1 MLVDVE
7 VGLLGRSQGKR
18 SRVFTAT
25 EDRNVFNK
33 LNLLPQHRVAARQA
47 YYWPLALKFSTPT
60 QSSKLMQSFEKDFHL
75 KIFRLKISSF
85 KHFLNLNI
93 FTNRQIS
100 LPLWNKHLKEKTN
113 VNIFKTCDNY
123 PDYQKKNVNENVE
136 PFFRKIKGKKKVTK
150 KLLKDGKGK
159 GCVALSPFLSISLCM
174 NNFFYHY
181 LTSWTAERWTLPGR
195 SCLRF
200 LFISFF
206 PLFPLIPRFFFKGF
220 RNGLRISRPNV

>member
-1 MLVDVE
+1 
-7 VGLLGRSQGKR
+7 
-18 SRVFTAT
+18 
-25 EDRNVFNK
+25 
-33 LNLLPQHRVAARQA
+33 
-47 YYWPLALKFSTPT
+47 
-60 QSSKLMQSFEKDFHL
+60 MQSFEKDFHL

-100 LPLWNKHLKEKTN
+100 LPFWNKHLKEKTN

-159 GCVALSPFLSISLCM
+159 KCVALSPFLSISLCM

-200 LFISFF
+200 LFISFP
-206 PLFPLIPRFFFKGF
+206 PLFPFIPRFFLKVFETDSGSRVPTFNPFFHDQCNLGKSSISKKGM
-220 RNGLRISRPNV
+220 RGEEGNRAHS